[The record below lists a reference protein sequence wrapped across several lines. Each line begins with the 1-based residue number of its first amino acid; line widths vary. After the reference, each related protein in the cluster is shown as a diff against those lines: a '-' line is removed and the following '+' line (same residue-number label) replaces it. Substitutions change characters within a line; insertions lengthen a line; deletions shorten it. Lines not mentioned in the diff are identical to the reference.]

1 MNKLFT
7 LLIIIALSSFSSKA
21 FTGCYVFDGSV
32 YRIFPDVPVA
42 GFSNFIV
49 LNPSDCA
56 LSAYRTST
64 YVRRSEITFDGSL
77 GSCNANFTLGQKV
90 SYPATYLCPLDAE
103 IWLLILMSGCL
114 GCFVLKTKLPFNS
127 RAAI

>member
-21 FTGCYVFDGSV
+21 FTGCYVSDGIV
-32 YRIFPDVPVA
+32 YRIFPDVPVP

-64 YVRRSEITFDGSL
+64 YVRRSEITYNGL
-77 GSCNANFTLGQKV
+77 LSCTANFTLGRKV
-90 SYPATYLCPLDAE
+90 SYPATYRCPLDTE
-103 IWLLILMSGCL
+103 VWLLIFISGCL
-114 GCFVLKTKLPFNS
+114 GYFVLKTKSPFNS
-127 RAAI
+127 KAAV